1 MAPQESVSYT
11 QLKSINLQG
20 CAGLTTRSLHHLLI
34 RSRSLETLN
43 LRGLSAVT
51 NTTCEILATY
61 CPSLTSLNLNR
72 CVNMDAQGIQFMAT
86 AAIARGE
93 HLQLKELRLSGL
105 KHTRDPMMG
114 ALGKAAPYLEILD
127 LSYARRL
134 HNSSVEAFVACD
146 DGEDVDH
153 LGVPTIMVS
162 ARDLG
167 REVTD
172 VCYYRRRV
180 TRLRHLNLSFCI
192 LLTDT
197 ACTNLA
203 YSVPRL
209 EYFEMAGIG
218 ADLKE
223 AGLIKLFDQT
233 PFIKRID
240 LEDALDVG
248 DSLLAALT
256 PAPQPVG
263 VSSSSDSQPPQTG
276 HALQHLNIS
285 CALNVRDQSMLAL
298 IRGCPKLTGLEA
310 DGTTMGSNVLRE
322 FVRLSKERKALNAKI
337 VGVDCRGVSE
347 NVVKELSGSTRP
359 RQGWRS
365 YASRRL
371 YYLDSRDGNEE
382 DLKIG
387 QDECDE
393 NRVVLKTFYS
403 WQTVDAVKAN
413 REKRK
418 KASGNASGRRAGNG
432 SNGSDYDDGGRGGRT
447 RWWSPGG
454 SRSAGSGRTSPL
466 SLSEF
471 NEGCRA
477 M

>member
-1 MAPQESVSYT
+1 M
-11 QLKSINLQG
+11 
-20 CAGLTTRSLHHLLI
+20 
-34 RSRSLETLN
+34 
-43 LRGLSAVT
+43 
-51 NTTCEILATY
+51 
-61 CPSLTSLNLNR
+61 
-72 CVNMDAQGIQFMAT
+72 NMDAEGIQFMAT

-93 HLQLKELRLSGL
+93 HLQLKELRVSGL
-105 KHTRDPMMG
+105 KHTRDSMME

-134 HNSSVEAFVACD
+134 HNSALEAFVACD
-146 DGEDVDH
+146 DVEEERLDR
-153 LGVPTIMVS
+153 LGVPTVMVS

-167 REVTD
+167 REMTD
-172 VCYYRRRV
+172 VCYFRRRV
-180 TRLRHLNLSFCI
+180 TRLRHLNLSSCI

-209 EYFEMAGIG
+209 EFFEMAGIG
-218 ADLKE
+218 SDLKE

-248 DSLLAALT
+248 DSLLATLT
-256 PAPQPVG
+256 PAPQDQPVG
-263 VSSSSDSQPPQTG
+263 GSSSDSNPPQVG
-276 HALQHLNIS
+276 HALQHLNIAS
-285 CALNVRDQSMLAL
+285 ALNVRDHGMLSL
-298 IRGCPKLTGLEA
+298 IRGCPKLIVLEA
-310 DGTTMGSNVLRE
+310 DGTTMSSNVLRE
-322 FVRLSKERKALNAKI
+322 FVRLSKERKACDAKI
-337 VGVDCRGVSE
+337 VGVDCRGVGE
-347 NVVKELSGSTRP
+347 NVVKELAGSTRP

-393 NRVVLKTFYS
+393 SRVVLKSFYS

-418 KASGNASGRRAGNG
+418 KASGGANGRRAGNG
-432 SNGSDYDDGGRGGRT
+432 SSGSEYDDVSRGGRT

-454 SRSAGSGRTSPL
+454 SRGGSGRTSPL
-466 SLSEF
+466 ALTEF